1 LTVDNGT
8 SSKLEGTDEDEE
20 EEEEEEEEDD
30 EVGTG
35 LDEDEEDDEVGTGL
49 DEDEDEDMLLP
60 MGRDA
65 GEKVEDNGGDGL
77 LGTGNWELMIEE
89 KLLLLPSFIRE

>member
-20 EEEEEEEEDD
+20 EEEEEE
-30 EVGTG
+30 
-35 LDEDEEDDEVGTGL
+35 EEDDEVGTGL